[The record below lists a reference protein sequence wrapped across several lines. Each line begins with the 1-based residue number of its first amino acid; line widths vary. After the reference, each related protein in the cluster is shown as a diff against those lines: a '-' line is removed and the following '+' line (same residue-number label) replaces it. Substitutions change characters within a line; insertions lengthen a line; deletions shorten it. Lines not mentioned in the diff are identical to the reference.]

1 MEKHVNSTLTRDLSQ
16 TISCP
21 WLLLRAPTPSRPASL
36 RLPPLPLSSNNR
48 STFFS
53 LFSLFFFF
61 LTQKSLHP
69 PSISVYECEH
79 GRVINP
85 TPRISPSLI
94 GMCRPLNFQTKALE
108 AIINIL
114 FFFFSTE
121 IIVAWRMWVTHINSN
136 QSFWVPSWN
145 HITWSDT
152 ELITRP

>member
-21 WLLLRAPTPSRPASL
+21 WLLLRALPPTPSRPASL

-53 LFSLFFFF
+53 FSLFFFK
-61 LTQKSLHP
+61 TQKSLHS
-69 PSISVYECEH
+69 PSISVYGCEH

-94 GMCRPLNFQTKALE
+94 GMCWPLNFQTKALE
-108 AIINIL
+108 AIINIH
-114 FFFFSTE
+114 FFSTE
-121 IIVAWRMWVTHINSN
+121 IIVAWRMWVTQTNSN

-145 HITWSDT
+145 HITWSDIG
-152 ELITRP
+152 LITRP